1 MGAYNKP
8 FAVSGIWH
16 GFNNMSFS
24 FTIQSSKNR
33 VFYAMAWSDLVFRL
47 VSWENMDKKGLFYD
61 DDFFFAP
68 KKIQIC
74 QSFLSY

>member
-1 MGAYNKP
+1 M
-8 FAVSGIWH
+8 W
-16 GFNNMSFS
+16 FS

-61 DDFFFAP
+61 DDFLFRA
-68 KKIQIC
+68 KKDSDMSVIFVI
-74 QSFLSY
+74 LDIM